1 MNDAES
7 VFAGLLRHIRPEEIP
22 ADEDLFA
29 PDALAAHLARLDE
42 PPLSLLA
49 GGDVMLGGR
58 TRKAIAEHGSDY
70 PFEAVRPLLQRAAI
84 GLANLEGPLARR
96 KENRNF
102 SYRVHPRCARSLERA
117 GVSIVNLANNHLLD
131 CGPEGVLETL
141 EALEAAGVRA
151 IGAGPDRTAAHE
163 PAILEAGP
171 YRVGLLGYYWNRRTA
186 ATSTRPGSAM
196 DSLPELASDIEALR
210 ARADRIVVTFHW
222 GLPYEPVPFPDDRAK
237 ARFAIDCGADVVIGH
252 HPHVIQPMEIHRG
265 RPIAYS
271 LGNFAFGSA
280 NSRAEALLLGIRF
293 EDARTV
299 LRWYPLY
306 VKNRDPRVNYQPK
319 LLRGAAAARLLERF
333 EEQSGLRG
341 LLEIDELGGTMTLPW
356 AERGRWSQEAAD
368 A

>member
-1 MNDAES
+1 MNDPEV
-7 VFAGLLRHIRPEEIP
+7 VFAGLLKHIRPEEIP
-22 ADEDLFA
+22 ADEDLVSA
-29 PDALAAHLARLDE
+29 QALEAHLARLDE
-42 PPLSLLA
+42 PHLSLLA

-58 TRKAIAEHGSDY
+58 TRKAIAEYGLDY
-70 PFEAVRPLLQRAAI
+70 PFEAVRPLLQRSAI
-84 GLANLEGPLARR
+84 GLANLEGPLAQHAR
-96 KENRNF
+96 KEDRNF
-102 SYRVHPRCARSLERA
+102 SYRVHPRCARILKRA
-117 GVSIVNLANNHLLD
+117 GVNVVNLANNHLLD

-141 EALEAAGVRA
+141 EALEAAEVQA
-151 IGAGPDRTAAHE
+151 IGAGPNPAAAHV
-163 PAILEAGP
+163 PAILEAGA

-186 ATSTRPGSAM
+186 ATPMRPGSAM
-196 DSLPELASDIEALR
+196 DSPPELASDIEALR
-210 ARADRIVVTFHW
+210 PRVDRIVVTFHW

-280 NSRAEALLLGIRF
+280 NSRAESLLLGVRF

-319 LLRGAAAARLLERF
+319 LLRGAAATRLLHRLEER
-333 EEQSGLRG
+333 SGMRG
-341 LLEIDELGGTMTLPW
+341 VLEIGELGAAMTLPW
-356 AERGRWSQEAAD
+356 TEHD
-368 A
+368 